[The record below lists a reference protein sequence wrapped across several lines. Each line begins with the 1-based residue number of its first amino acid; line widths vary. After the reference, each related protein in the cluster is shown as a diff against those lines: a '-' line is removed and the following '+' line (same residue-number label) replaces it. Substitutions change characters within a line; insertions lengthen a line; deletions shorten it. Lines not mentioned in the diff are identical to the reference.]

1 MSIQSPSPAFTE
13 LRRAKY
19 MSLTTFRK
27 NGEPVVTPVWFA
39 EDAGSLYLFT
49 FPEAGKVKRIRHTA
63 RVTVAPCTLNGKV
76 TGPTIEAQARI
87 LTDEPAKE
95 HADQTLARKYGLTW
109 RIYNAA
115 TGAMRALRRKPKSER
130 VYVAIEP
137 AR

>member
-1 MSIQSPSPAFTE
+1 MSIQSQSLAFTE
-13 LRRAKY
+13 LRRARY

-27 NGEPVVTPVWFA
+27 NGDPVATPVWFA
-39 EDAGSLYLFT
+39 EDTGILYLFT
-49 FPEAGKVKRIRHTA
+49 FPGAGKVKRIRHTG

-87 LTDEPAKE
+87 LTDEPAKA

-109 RIYNAA
+109 RIYNTAM
-115 TGAMRALRRKPKSER
+115 GAMRALRRKPKSER

>member
-1 MSIQSPSPAFTE
+1 MSIQSQSPAFTE
-13 LRRAKY
+13 LRRATY

-27 NGEPVVTPVWFA
+27 NGDPVATPVWFA
-39 EDAGSLYLFT
+39 EDTGILYLFT
-49 FPEAGKVKRIRHTA
+49 FPSAGKLKRIRHTA

-87 LTDEPAKE
+87 LIDEPAKAR
-95 HADQTLARKYGLTW
+95 ADQTLARKYGLTW
-109 RIYNAA
+109 RIYNTA

-137 AR
+137 AG

>member
-1 MSIQSPSPAFTE
+1 MQTQTADFTQ
-13 LRRAKY
+13 LRGVSY
-19 MSLTTFRK
+19 ISLTTFRK

-39 EDAGSLYLFT
+39 EDAGRLYLFT
-49 FPEAGKVKRIRHTA
+49 FPSAGKLKRIRHTA

-76 TGPTIEAQARI
+76 TGPTIEVQARI
-87 LTDEPAKE
+87 LTDELAKA

-115 TGAMRALRRKPKSER
+115 TGTMQALRRKPKSER